1 MMNVVKLDKS
11 RFKSQHV
18 LYIIKCDDLGGLYY
32 IGKHTCTGR
41 SYHCSQQACQYAGSS
56 SVMSE
61 YYALKPD
68 ARWVMSSLC
77 FADDEKELK
86 ELELMHLSLHVSNP
100 KCINKVIASSI
111 RPPLTDVAK
120 DNIRCANRLDK
131 IKMLDSND
139 NLHLISI
146 SNLRAALSASY
157 RLASNAVWLKNYAHN
172 VQVQM
177 GASNLHQVLSELLDK
192 GWQIGTDRRL
202 TKIKSSDFWQL
213 VGYRLQ
219 RITTVRIVKL

>member
-11 RFKSQHV
+11 KFKSKHV
-18 LYIIKCDDLGGLYY
+18 LYMIKCDDLGGLYY

-41 SYHCSQQACQYAGSS
+41 SYHCSQQVCQYAGSS

-77 FADDEKELK
+77 FADDEEELK

-111 RPPLTDVAK
+111 KPSLTDAAK
-120 DNIRCANRLDK
+120 DKIRSATRSDK
-131 IKMLDSND
+131 IKVLDADN

-172 VQVQM
+172 VQVQI

-192 GWQIGTDRRL
+192 GWKIGTDRRL
-202 TKIKSSDFWQL
+202 TKIKSSEFWRL
-213 VGYRLQ
+213 VGYKLQ
-219 RITTVRIVKL
+219 RTTIVQFVKV